1 MTEYKLEKNVPMP
14 LGSVDRGA
22 KRKYPW
28 LEMEVG
34 DSFAIPAG
42 QHESVRTSA
51 SAWEARHP
59 EDPRMFT
66 VRKTENGTY
75 RCWRVA

>member
-1 MTEYKLEKNVPMP
+1 MTEYKLEKNVPLPNDLEYM
-14 LGSVDRGA
+14 GA

-34 DSFAIPAG
+34 DSFAIPEG
-42 QHESVRTSA
+42 RHESVRTA
-51 SAWEARHP
+51 SAAWVLRHP
-59 EDPRMFT
+59 ERDMRFS
-66 VRKTENGTY
+66 VRKLEDGTY